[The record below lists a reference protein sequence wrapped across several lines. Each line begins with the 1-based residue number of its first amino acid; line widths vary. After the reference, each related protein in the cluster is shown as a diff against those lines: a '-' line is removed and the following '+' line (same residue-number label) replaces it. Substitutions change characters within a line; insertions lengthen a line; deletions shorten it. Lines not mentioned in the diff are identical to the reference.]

1 MDNMLKQFKNGL
13 LIIFFAIGWFL
24 WTTQAS
30 FLWENFNILQLQPT
44 IENILKLKDATIE
57 TQLPFWLM
65 KEALKKACSPSSI
78 YKGKLDLKMIVPL
91 RYNWFLK
98 NRSMFSLQYDYQD
111 LLRLFLAIPSDDA
124 DQYCSRKYLMLSL
137 LKRTHSYFY
146 LSKNKPIGENI
157 YSTLTPAQQLVNIT
171 HHDEQLNTP
180 ELEDFWELTENSIQT
195 ILWNLKNK
203 GILTDQDLKN
213 LDNKIEVFYV
223 PSCEISKWSFHI
235 LEDSLSKDTRF
246 KEIKLYI
253 STCNPLPNAAQLFS
267 YIEHVLVHELGHY
280 IYFFKDPKARLFTQ
294 ICWKEEQSTCKLQDF
309 HSLYA
314 ETNKEED
321 YAESFAYWYQYQS
334 KATWDSDALEHW
346 SAASE
351 RISLKEQHFSQLFQ

>member
-1 MDNMLKQFKNGL
+1 MDNMLKQFKNRL
-13 LIIFFAIGWFL
+13 LIIFFAIGGFL
-24 WTTQAS
+24 GTTQAS
-30 FLWENFNILQLQPT
+30 FLGENFNILQLQPT

-57 TQLPFWLM
+57 TQLPFGLM
-65 KEALKKACSPSSI
+65 KEALKKVCSPSSI

-91 RYNWFLK
+91 RYNGFLK

-137 LKRTHSYFY
+137 LKRTHSYFH
-146 LSKNKPIGENI
+146 LSKDKPIGENI

-180 ELEDFWELTENSIQT
+180 ELEDFGELTENSVQT
-195 ILWNLKNK
+195 ILGNLENK

-223 PSCEISKWSFHI
+223 PSCEISKGSFHI

-253 STCNPLPNAAQLFS
+253 STCNPLPNAVQLFS

-280 IYFFKDPKARLFTQ
+280 IYFFKDPKAKLFTQ
-294 ICWKEEQSTCKLQDF
+294 ICWKEGQSTCKLQDF

-334 KATWDSDALEHW
+334 KTTGDSDALEHG

-351 RISLKEQHFSQLFQ
+351 RISLKEQHFSHLFQ